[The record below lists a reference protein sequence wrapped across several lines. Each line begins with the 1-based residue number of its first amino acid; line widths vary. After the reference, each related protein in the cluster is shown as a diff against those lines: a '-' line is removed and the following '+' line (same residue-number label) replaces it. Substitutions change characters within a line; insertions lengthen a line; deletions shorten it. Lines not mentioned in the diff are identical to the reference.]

1 MTWRT
6 VVISKRSKLFFKM
19 GHMVIRDFENKI
31 TKIYLKDISH
41 VILTTTTEISIT
53 AALMNEFQKQKIK
66 LIISDEKGNPSAEL
80 TPLYNSFNSTEKI
93 KAQIKWKKTT
103 KQYLWQLIVK
113 EKIKK
118 QMYHLK
124 AKGLDEYKLLE
135 TYINQVRLNDKTNR
149 EAHAAKIYFN
159 ALFGKN
165 FSRNDS
171 SSLNAC
177 LNYGYAII
185 LSTINRT
192 LVSMGYLTQLGIFH
206 DNMFNQF
213 NLSSD
218 IIEVWRIL
226 IDMEVC
232 NMDYNVFDSCKKIN
246 LISILN
252 QKVKFDGKTYFVI
265 QAIYLYCKS
274 IIDALNENDISLVRF
289 PEYEL

>member
-41 VILTTTTEISIT
+41 VILTTTEISIT

-124 AKGLDEYKLLE
+124 ARGLDEYKLLE
-135 TYINQVRLNDKTNR
+135 TYINQVKLSDKTNR
-149 EAHAAKIYFN
+149 EAHAAKVYFN

-165 FSRNDS
+165 FSRNDN

-252 QKVKFDGKTYFVI
+252 QKIKFDGKTYFVN

>member
-1 MTWRT
+1 
-6 VVISKRSKLFFKM
+6 M

-41 VILTTTTEISIT
+41 VILTTTEISIT

-135 TYINQVRLNDKTNR
+135 TYIDQVKLNDKTNR
-149 EAHAAKIYFN
+149 EAHAAKVYFN

-165 FSRNDS
+165 FSRNDN

-252 QKVKFDGKTYFVI
+252 QKIKFDGKTYFVN

>member
-41 VILTTTTEISIT
+41 VILTTTEISIT

-103 KQYLWQLIVK
+103 KQSLWQLIVK

-124 AKGLDEYKLLE
+124 ARGLDEYKLLE
-135 TYINQVRLNDKTNR
+135 TYINQVKLSDKTNR
-149 EAHAAKIYFN
+149 EAHAAKVYFN

-165 FSRNDS
+165 FSRNDN

-252 QKVKFDGKTYFVI
+252 QKIKFDGKTYFVN

>member
-1 MTWRT
+1 
-6 VVISKRSKLFFKM
+6 M

-41 VILTTTTEISIT
+41 VILTTTEISIT

-149 EAHAAKIYFN
+149 EAHAAKVYFN

-252 QKVKFDGKTYFVI
+252 QKVKFDGKTYFVN

-274 IIDALNENDISLVRF
+274 IIDALNENDVSLVRF